1 MKEEKDI
8 QPIDK
13 LFRQSL
19 EGYSPAPPASVWKGI
34 RVKKISR
41 NLSSGKWVTGPGG
54 LSVISAVVLV
64 ALSWIIYKSFTS
76 EPEQT
81 QKKSSLKSAVIDSTV
96 ADQLDSKIPEPYYS
110 KTKTDSQVNSALG
123 IDKETKN
130 NQDPKNTDK
139 AKIGIVKPIGEKADN
154 AIKQQKTNPVDGKNA
169 VMKSSSSAKL
179 SSTQQVELKSPV
191 TNENTNIVSIEGEEF
206 SRDIDNTAKQGS
218 EVKGTYNEGANETES
233 VGSVIENPSNK
244 PGDSIQQFAAKRENA
259 PSDLSKPSAAKPGLI
274 RTDSVSKTI
283 NPLEAN
289 NSKSPVYGNANI
301 TQDSRPTMS
310 KNLVWQIGLGGNIG
324 QVYQKDRN
332 ANFFYGGL
340 ITGGLW
346 NTKWKA
352 GIETGIGLSKYK
364 DYGSIGNS
372 WMTSDSIIVTDTIWH
387 QQDSLIY
394 FELIDSTIYFP
405 VAHDETLN
413 YNYSYTYLQVPFFI
427 TKQVATFGKFSFDI
441 KAGPVVGFMISKKES
456 VTGSMPPNN
465 VIVSVVN
472 KNYTRLDVSWQLHI
486 APQLRWD
493 ITEKLSINISPAA
506 VLFLNNLYDKKNR
519 PSSKPYGLSIYGG
532 VTYKFK

>member
-34 RVKKISR
+34 RAKKISR
-41 NLSSGKWVTGPGG
+41 NLSSGKWFTSPGG

-76 EPEQT
+76 EQS
-81 QKKSSLKSAVIDSTV
+81 QKKSSLPSVVIDSAV
-96 ADQLDSKIPEPYYS
+96 ADQLDSKSPEPYYS
-110 KTKTDSQVNSALG
+110 QTKTDSQVNSALS

-139 AKIGIVKPIGEKADN
+139 AKISTVKPTGEKAGTE
-154 AIKQQKTNPVDGKNA
+154 IKQQKTNPVDGKNA
-169 VMKSSSSAKL
+169 VMKSSSFTKL
-179 SSTQQVELKSPV
+179 SSTKQVTVKSPV
-191 TNENTNIVSIEGEEF
+191 TNDNTNVVSKEGAEF
-206 SRDIDNTAKQGS
+206 SQSIDNTARQGS
-218 EVKGTYNEGANETES
+218 EVKVNNNEGVNEAEPVVS
-233 VGSVIENPSNK
+233 VNENLSNK
-244 PGDSIQQFAAKRENA
+244 QGDSVQQLAAKRENA
-259 PSDLSKPSAAKPGLI
+259 PSDISKPPATKPDVS
-274 RTDSVSKTI
+274 RNDSVSKTI
-283 NPLEAN
+283 YPQDAN
-289 NSKSPVYGNANI
+289 NSKSPDSGNTNI
-301 TQDSRPTMS
+301 KQESRLTMP
-310 KNLVWQIGLGGNIG
+310 KNLVWQIGAGGNIG

-352 GIETGIGLSKYK
+352 GIETGIGLGKYA
-364 DYGSIGNS
+364 DYGSIENS
-372 WMTSDSIIVTDTIWH
+372 WMTTDSLIMTDTIWH

-405 VAHDETLN
+405 VAHSDTLKYS
-413 YNYSYTYLQVPFFI
+413 YNYTYLQVPFFI
-427 TKQVATFGKFSFDI
+427 TKQIASFGKFSLDL
-441 KAGPVVGFMISKKES
+441 KAGPMVGFIISKKES
-456 VTGSMPPNN
+456 VTGSMPPDN

-493 ITEKLSINISPAA
+493 ITDKLSIGISPTA
-506 VLFLNNLYDKKNR
+506 VLFLNNLYDKKNK

-532 VTYKFK
+532 LTYKFK